1 MKTRIYFFSSALILL
16 AFVSVQVSHAQ
27 QLEKSLLW
35 KIEGN
40 EIKTSYLFGTFH
52 MLSKSDFVMKEKVK
66 EAFNNTEQLVMEL
79 KMDNPLIQMEM
90 LKYMGMKDGMT
101 LDKLI
106 DSVDYKKLD
115 AALKESAGVGIQM
128 FNTFKPLL
136 VGTFLVLKYIDGNPE
151 SFELTLTA
159 MAKEKE
165 MEIAGLETI
174 AYQMGIFD
182 QIPYED
188 QARDLME
195 MVLEEEKM
203 RKLYDKMIATYKMED
218 IDALNKLTREEAG
231 SEKELELLLVKRN
244 KEWISE
250 MDKFAK
256 IKPTFFGV
264 GAAHL
269 GGKEGLVI
277 LLRKNGYSVSPVF

>member
-1 MKTRIYFFSSALILL
+1 MKTRIYFFSSALLL
-16 AFVSVQVSHAQ
+16 LVFVSVQFSHAQ

-40 EIKTSYLFGTFH
+40 DINTSYLFGTFH
-52 MLSKSDFVMKEKVK
+52 MLSKSDFVMKEKVT
-66 EAFNNTEQLVMEL
+66 EAFNKTEQLVMEL

-90 LKYMGMKDGMT
+90 LKYMSMKDGMT
-101 LDKLI
+101 LDKLV

-115 AALKESAGVGIQM
+115 AALKESVGVGIQM

-136 VGTFLVLKYIDGNPE
+136 VGTFLVLKYIEGNPE

-188 QARDLME
+188 QAKDLME

-203 RKLYDKMIATYKMED
+203 RKLYNRMIATYNMED
-218 IDALNKLTREEAG
+218 IDALNKLTREDAG

-250 MDKFAK
+250 IDKFAK
-256 IKPTFFGV
+256 EKPTFFGV

-269 GGKEGLVI
+269 GGKEGLVM